1 MDTQTQIDSGAAPEP
16 ITEFAATGIEPAV
29 SPQIEPGFT
38 PQTEPEVAP
47 SPAPYVEPPAE
58 PAVEPAPAPA
68 VIPPAEPAVVPT
80 PAPVVAPAPQPVV
93 PPQAQAQ
100 AAAAPAS
107 APAEPVRTPGK
118 KLFADL
124 NLAPDILKAITA
136 LGFEQPA
143 PIQAQSIPPALEG
156 RDVVGQSQT
165 GSGKTMAFAIP
176 VVQRL
181 DPRDRGVK
189 ALIMCPTRELAMQVC
204 EEVAKLTAHKH
215 GLKALPI
222 YGGATYDRQIR
233 GLRDGAQIVVGTPGR
248 ILDFVSR
255 GILKLELLQM
265 LVFDEADEMLDM
277 GFRDDIDTLM
287 KAMPEERQT
296 LFFSATID
304 GPIRRLV
311 ESYTKNP
318 AIITVEHKAMTVP
331 TVEQRFYEVN
341 SRSKVE
347 VLCRLLDMENP
358 RLAIVFANTKRA
370 VDDATDALVARGY
383 SADRLHGD
391 LNQTMRD
398 RVMKNFRAGN
408 VEVLIATDVAA
419 RGLDVDDVDLVV
431 NLDLPYDEEDYVH
444 RIGRTGRAGRS
455 GKAINLVSGRE
466 IFLLQRIQRYAKVK
480 MERHKVPSREEVE
493 GKRVDTYFEK
503 LKSTIEGG
511 DFKSHEDTIQR
522 LLDAGHNSTDIASA
536 LMHLWISE
544 ESRESQEI
552 PEDRAKPE
560 RPKDRF
566 ENRGGDRDQGQ
577 GQREPRSYTNDRP
590 ERPRQSFGG
599 GVQEGYTRLFI
610 NVGAMDEATP
620 REIAGAIYRNANLP
634 EGSLGKIE
642 IFSKCSYVGVP
653 TEFVQQVL
661 GGIEGTTFRGR
672 NLRMDMAEQQ
682 EFGAE
687 RRGPAAPYERPRFQ
701 RPEGRDD
708 RGPSSYGGGG
718 GGGFKRKF
726 GGGGGYGSGGGGS
739 YGGNSGGGGGGSYGG
754 GSGGSSEGGGGFK
767 KKRPPFGGWQE

>member
-1 MDTQTQIDSGAAPEP
+1 MLMENEMQSDAGGNPEMY
-16 ITEFAATGIEPAV
+16 
-29 SPQIEPGFT
+29 
-38 PQTEPEVAP
+38 PENVAP
-47 SPAPYVEPPAE
+47 LVEQVAPTQVIEEQAPVLIETPAPAPV
-58 PAVEPAPAPA
+58 AVPAPAPA
-68 VIPPAEPAVVPT
+68 
-80 PAPVVAPAPQPVV
+80 PVMVAKEAPAPR
-93 PPQAQAQ
+93 
-100 AAAAPAS
+100 S
-107 APAEPVRTPGK
+107 DK

-124 NLAPDILKAITA
+124 NLSPEILKAMTA
-136 LGFEQPA
+136 LGFEQPS
-143 PIQAQSIPPALEG
+143 PIQALAIPPALEG

-176 VVQRL
+176 AVQAL

-189 ALIMCPTRELAMQVC
+189 VLIMCPTRELAMQVC
-204 EEVAKLTAHKH
+204 EEVAKLTAHKP

-248 ILDFVSR
+248 ILDFVNRS
-255 GILKLELLQM
+255 ILKLDLLKV

-287 KAMPEERQT
+287 KAVPAERQT

-311 ESYTKNP
+311 ESYTRNP

-331 TVEQRFYEVN
+331 TVEQRYYEVN

-347 VLCRLLDMENP
+347 VLCRILDMENP

-455 GKAINLVSGRE
+455 GKAVNLVSGRE
-466 IFLLQRIQRYAKVK
+466 IFLLQRIQRYAKTK
-480 MERHKVPSREEVE
+480 MDRHKVPSREEVD
-493 GKRVDTYFEK
+493 GKRVDIYFEK
-503 LKSTIEGG
+503 LKAMLEEGS
-511 DFKSHEDTIQR
+511 FKSHEDTIQR
-522 LLDAGHNSTDIASA
+522 LLDAGQNSTDIASA
-536 LMHLWISE
+536 LMHLWINND
-544 ESRESQEI
+544 SRESQEI
-552 PEDRAKPE
+552 PEDKPKMDRMDRRG
-560 RPKDRF
+560 RPEGAGEQRRF
-566 ENRGGDRDQGQ
+566 PEDRGG
-577 GQREPRSYTNDRP
+577 ERP
-590 ERPRQSFGG
+590 ERPRFQPQGG
-599 GVQEGYTRLFI
+599 GSGGATQEGYTRLFI
-610 NVGAMDEATP
+610 NVGTMDEATP
-620 REIAGAIYRNANLP
+620 REIAGAIYRTANLP
-634 EGSLGKIE
+634 QGSLGKIE
-642 IFSKCSYVGVP
+642 IFTKCSYVGVP

-661 GGIEGTTFRGR
+661 SGIEGTTYRGR

-682 EFGAE
+682 EFGGG
-687 RRGPAAPYERPRFQ
+687 RPPYERPRFEPREGGND
-701 RPEGRDD
+701 RPPQSQGGYRKPF
-708 RGPSSYGGGG
+708 GAGGGGGGYGAGGGG
-718 GGGFKRKF
+718 GGGGYGAG
-726 GGGGGYGSGGGGS
+726 GGGGGY
-739 YGGNSGGGGGGSYGG
+739 
-754 GSGGSSEGGGGFK
+754 K